1 MTIDPQLSK
10 EIKDFI
16 ENQVEK
22 KVKSIQVK
30 YLKENFMTKDDFQDY
45 LKYSDKHFENVLQ
58 KMEKRFDA
66 MDKRFENMQ
75 EQMDKRFE
83 NMQEQMD
90 KRFENMQEQMDERF
104 ENMQNQMDKRFEN
117 MQEQMD
123 ERFENMQ
130 NQMDK
135 RFNKVYTR
143 FDQLDFGH
151 TDVVEGLAYTVIKR
165 EFRKRGL
172 EFKLTKNHHFD
183 DEEKIVHPDTTDVEI
198 DIFNINPNI
207 IAEATLKVTDIEKIR
222 TFIRKIKFIEKK
234 KQQKFNRYFF
244 CYMIYDSIQ
253 ADVERLLEQYDIE
266 LIIPD
271 KE

>member
-58 KMEKRFDA
+58 KMENRFDA
-66 MDKRFENMQ
+66 MDKRFETIQ
-75 EQMDKRFE
+75 EQMDKRFKV
-83 NMQEQMD
+83 MQ
-90 KRFENMQEQMDERF
+90 KQMDERF
-104 ENMQNQMDKRFEN
+104 EPMDKRFIV
-117 MQEQMD
+117 MQKQMD
-123 ERFENMQ
+123 ERF
-130 NQMDK
+130 D
-135 RFNKVYTR
+135 KVYTR

-183 DEEKIVHPDTTDVEI
+183 DEEKIVHPDTTDVDI
-198 DIFNINPNI
+198 NIFNINPNV

-266 LIIPD
+266 LIMPD

>member
-83 NMQEQMD
+83 TMQ
-90 KRFENMQEQMDERF
+90 
-104 ENMQNQMDKRFEN
+104 
-117 MQEQMD
+117 
-123 ERFENMQ
+123 
-130 NQMDK
+130 
-135 RFNKVYTR
+135 
-143 FDQLDFGH
+143 
-151 TDVVEGLAYTVIKR
+151 
-165 EFRKRGL
+165 
-172 EFKLTKNHHFD
+172 
-183 DEEKIVHPDTTDVEI
+183 
-198 DIFNINPNI
+198 
-207 IAEATLKVTDIEKIR
+207 
-222 TFIRKIKFIEKK
+222 
-234 KQQKFNRYFF
+234 
-244 CYMIYDSIQ
+244 
-253 ADVERLLEQYDIE
+253 
-266 LIIPD
+266 
-271 KE
+271 